1 MNDNRNIINDLEVSK
16 GSLND
21 VFLNITG
28 KEIRE

>member
-1 MNDNRNIINDLEVSK
+1 MNDNRDIINDLEVSK

-21 VFLNITG
+21 VFLAITG